1 MEYGNDLDI
10 FNSLEDTSTSSS
22 QNSEE
27 DIEERNPSQDEDIN
41 NGNDNGSSNINEETL
56 LESVLKSRGIDY
68 NNIKIEDTET
78 GVIHSI
84 PFNELSREEQI
95 ELLNLEEDDYNLD
108 DDEINLLTFM
118 RENNLNSESLVN
130 YYKQKGI
137 EEYLANEGAV
147 YKVDELSDEDIY
159 ALYMKNNYG
168 DILTEDE
175 LVDEVNKAKENSE
188 SFEKK
193 VNKLREIYKAEEERL
208 AAEAKQKEEQD
219 SQLSEEELN
228 KIIGTLREA
237 GKNIK
242 TIGGFDLEE
251 SDIDSTMDYI
261 TKPQITGRTKLASD
275 LDNPDTLFKLAF
287 YATHGD
293 ELIEAIHEHYNNVLN
308 DEEYLKNRLEKLNKL
323 KNKKRSNNTSNLSTG
338 KDNKIEN
345 SDLKSFLNL
354 KD

>member
-1 MEYGNDLDI
+1 MEYENDLDI
-10 FNSLEDTSTSSS
+10 FNSLDEESTLQKSSEENVDGKKDTSQEEVNTEENTSPV
-22 QNSEE
+22 
-27 DIEERNPSQDEDIN
+27 IDEQ
-41 NGNDNGSSNINEETL
+41 SL
-56 LESVLKSRGIDY
+56 LESVLKSRGIDF
-68 NNIKIEDTET
+68 NNIKVEDTET
-78 GVIHSI
+78 GVIHSV
-84 PFNELSREEQI
+84 PFTELSREEQI

-159 ALYMKNNYG
+159 ALYIKNNYG

-208 AAEAKQKEEQD
+208 SAEAKQKEEQD

>member
-1 MEYGNDLDI
+1 MEYENDLDI
-10 FNSLEDTSTSSS
+10 FNSLDEESTPQKSSEENVDGKKDTSQEEVNTEENTSSV
-22 QNSEE
+22 
-27 DIEERNPSQDEDIN
+27 IDEQ
-41 NGNDNGSSNINEETL
+41 SL
-56 LESVLKSRGIDY
+56 LESVLKSRGIDF

-78 GVIHSI
+78 GVIHSV
-84 PFNELSREEQI
+84 PFTELSREEQI

-159 ALYMKNNYG
+159 ALYIKNNYG

-228 KIIGTLREA
+228 KIVGTLREA

-261 TKPQITGRTKLASD
+261 TASD

-308 DEEYLKNRLEKLNKL
+308 DEEYLKNRLEKLSKL

-338 KDNKIEN
+338 KGNKIEN